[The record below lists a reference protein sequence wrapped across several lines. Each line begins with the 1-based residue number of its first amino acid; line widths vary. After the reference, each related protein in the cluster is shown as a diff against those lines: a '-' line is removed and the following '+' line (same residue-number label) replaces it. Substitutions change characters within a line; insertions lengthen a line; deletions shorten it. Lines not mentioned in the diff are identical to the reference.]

1 MITALPRMAQ
11 LPIALAVEALAKLGC
26 DLKSAKAG
34 TKLQRISHAP
44 QHARLSE
51 WMYTMLEKEAR
62 LIHISPSTGAI
73 TRTALSAPAKS
84 SATILADLL
93 KAFPEHA
100 SVNHLTYF
108 VGSHLADVLR
118 GDQDGIKLI
127 FGTEEGRDLV
137 TGLYGDSLLNN
148 LANAQMRDMLTRL
161 IAKLKPL
168 DGPLEIME
176 LGAGTGGTTKDMVPM
191 LAKQGVPIE

>member
-34 TKLQRISHAP
+34 TKLQRISAP

-100 SVNHLTYF
+100 SVNRLTYF
-108 VGSHLADVLR
+108 AGSHLADVLR
-118 GDQDGIKLI
+118 GEQDGIKLI

-148 LANAQMRDMLTRL
+148 LANAQMRDTLTRL

-168 DGPLEIME
+168 EGPLKIME